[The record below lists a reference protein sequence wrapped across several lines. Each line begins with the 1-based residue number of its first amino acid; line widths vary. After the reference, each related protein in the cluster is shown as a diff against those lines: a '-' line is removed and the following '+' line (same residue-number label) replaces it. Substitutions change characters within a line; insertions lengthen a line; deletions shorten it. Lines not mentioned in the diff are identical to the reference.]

1 MNHLLNPVQLLP
13 SDDDDQEEPEEEGEE
28 PEEGEEEPEDGE
40 EEPPPKRMKLSLQKK
55 TRKVG

>member
-1 MNHLLNPVQLLP
+1 MQLLP

-55 TRKVG
+55 TRKVS

>member
-1 MNHLLNPVQLLP
+1 MQLLP